1 MDFALNEEQLAISEL
16 AGQVIGDASTN
27 ERLRELEKADGPRF
41 DAALWASLADTG
53 ILGAFLPEEHG
64 GAGLDLIVD
73 ASEMSSG
80 ACIAVHATFQLMSRR
95 NSIPA

>member
-41 DAALWASLADTG
+41 DEALWASLAETG
-53 ILGAFLPEEHG
+53 ILGAFLPEESHCSSSSTLGNLRPGSPRDCGVRSGEFGCRDSASG
-64 GAGLDLIVD
+64 G
-73 ASEMSSG
+73 
-80 ACIAVHATFQLMSRR
+80 
-95 NSIPA
+95 